1 MLSPDSSPLDED
13 NTISI
18 LPSYQ
23 MDQAILS
30 KSIELP
36 REMAMPIP
44 SYNQIL
50 SGANDLDSLPESLSL
65 STVSTNAS
73 VAATQVSRD
82 LIATYLPRS
91 SNSVETRFFDVHHQ
105 LNRASCNSSI
115 SLQIQTDNGGLGAY
129 AQGDDVTGHILVEN
143 TSNVRIPFTMIYI
156 FLEGNINYHSV
167 ISGHVTRVENFL
179 RVVDLAASST
189 ADSKIFFG
197 ENNYLQPGATYKKHF
212 LFKIPPSLLESTC
225 SHTGLAAH
233 LELPC
238 LIPHRPRV
246 NAKHSNLGFSTIS
259 ITYDINAKCISPD
272 LTASEYVLLQEVK
285 KHIDVIPL
293 QRHQTNLE
301 RLYTRSQI
309 KYAYH
314 NLIKRLESAIP
325 LAQDRSRTASPTTS
339 ADSSSKYDHTEVALL
354 DDSFIQNDTFVTT
367 TAYYKKCAL
376 SSNGKRIGDLTVEIP
391 IETFSV
397 KYLQPGAP
405 RKPKDREAWVVCVP
419 VSMKFVGTK
428 KSSCLPVIKDVS
440 ATLVAVSVSAYEKD
454 QYIPLELGH
463 ELIFDNSQPQENFDT
478 IVKQRFKSL
487 HKRLK
492 DHLRQNSD
500 ATVDKEL
507 FVDSESL
514 ANLRKKDFE
523 LKLQDVKMTP
533 RNWVPSQDHYVQEF
547 LVSLDLSSATLGPA
561 GGKAYDDFNM
571 IPSFQNCTMCRLYY
585 VKLSL
590 VFTNGTLVSVKVP
603 MTITS

>member
-23 MDQAILS
+23 MDQAILT

-36 REMAMPIP
+36 REMAMLPT
-44 SYNQIL
+44 YNQIL

-91 SNSVETRFFDVHHQ
+91 SNFGETRFFDVHHQ

-115 SLQIQTDNGGLGAY
+115 RLAIHTDNRGLGAY
-129 AQGDDVTGHILVEN
+129 AQGDDVAGHILVEN

-167 ISGHVTRVENFL
+167 LSGHVTRVDNFL
-179 RVVDLAASST
+179 QVVDLAASST
-189 ADSKIFFG
+189 ADSEIFFG
-197 ENNYLQPGATYKKHF
+197 EHNYLQPGATYKKHF
-212 LFKIPPSLLESTC
+212 LFKIPSSLLESTC

-233 LELPC
+233 LEIPC

-285 KHIDVIPL
+285 RHIDVIPH

-309 KYAYH
+309 KYGYH
-314 NLIKRLESAIP
+314 NLIKRLESAIF
-325 LAQDRSRTASPTTS
+325 LAQDRSRTASPTTL
-339 ADSSSKYDHTEVALL
+339 ADSSTSKYGLPGAALL
-354 DDSFIQNDTFVTT
+354 DDSIIQNDTFVTT

-376 SSNGKRIGDLTVEIP
+376 SSSGKRIGDLTVEIP
-391 IETFSV
+391 IKTFSV
-397 KYLQPGAP
+397 DYLQPGAP
-405 RKPKDREAWVVCVP
+405 RKQNGKDAWVVSLP
-419 VSMKFVGTK
+419 ISMKFVNTK
-428 KSSCLPVIKDVS
+428 ISSSFPVIKDVS
-440 ATLVAVSVSAYEKD
+440 VALVAVSVSAYEKD

-463 ELIFDNSQPQENFDT
+463 ELIFDNSQPQETFDT
-478 IVKQRFKSL
+478 IVKQRFDYF

-492 DHLRQNSD
+492 DHLRQHSD
-500 ATVDKEL
+500 AVVDKEL
-507 FVDSESL
+507 FADTESL
-514 ANLRKKDFE
+514 ANLRKKEFE
-523 LKLQDVKMTP
+523 LKVQDVKMTP

-547 LVSLDLSSATLGPA
+547 SVNMDLGSAALAHA
-561 GGKAYDDFNM
+561 GGKVYDDFNM

-590 VFTNGTLVSVKVP
+590 QFTNGTLVSVKLP
-603 MTITS
+603 MSITS